1 MSTEDKGAPANPD
14 PDSVQTAGKRAR
26 QRIAKAARA
35 DEANGDSAGSKPK
48 RTQRRG
54 KGGGTVGVSKERS
67 TAGASKEGST
77 AGASKGST
85 PVSVSKGSNADSA
98 SKGASTGRVGGTGDT
113 SSSSRTGERKRGAK
127 GASTPEATQPPGTK
141 SQAGSSAPASGEEP
155 AKGRSRGRRRT
166 NKAGTQPESTPVSA
180 GDEQSGVK
188 TPSEAKPKT
197 PRRARA
203 GRQAR
208 EAEANVSASG
218 SVAVAVRDAD
228 RECGDSGRAARVT
241 LPGRDAGVERLDPA
255 TKVCVRWLPAD
266 LPEHVFW
273 QSIESSLPWFDAS
286 HTGSVVE
293 HERLVLATTEPSAN
307 SDTPAPETELQPTE
321 ATDAGTSISLH
332 AATTTGTMCV
342 YESANVS
349 RLDTRPYWRQFVAGK
364 QYQSR
369 AKAAEPSRAYIVF
382 ATASEAREFHQKYH
396 GHTFTKNGMQ
406 SRARVEQAMF
416 QCMAVTDAVDPL
428 EGSIDDDPAFRAF
441 LDPTHEHEKR
451 EVPARVSY
459 ATATAADAG
468 EDVTPL
474 IQYLR
479 KLKAKR
485 VPRGVPQQPK
495 AAAKAAVK
503 AVAKAAPKASQGA
516 AKGAASKKPKD
527 DSTKKPRRQNR

>member
-26 QRIAKAARA
+26 QRTTKAARA
-35 DEANGDSAGSKPK
+35 DEANGDPAVSKPK

-54 KGGGTVGVSKERS
+54 RGGGTAN
-67 TAGASKEGST
+67 T
-77 AGASKGST
+77 
-85 PVSVSKGSNADSA
+85 SKGSNADSV
-98 SKGASTGRVGGTGDT
+98 SKGASAVSVSKGASAGKAGGTGDT
-113 SSSSRTGERKRGAK
+113 SSSSRTTGERKRGAK
-127 GASTPEATQPPGTK
+127 GARNSEVAQQPGAK

-155 AKGRSRGRRRT
+155 VKGRSRGRRRT
-166 NKAGTQPESTPVSA
+166 NGKSGAQPESVSVSA
-180 GDEQSGVK
+180 GDEQEGGVK
-188 TPSEAKPKT
+188 TPSVAKPRT

-208 EAEANVSASG
+208 EAEANGSASG
-218 SVAVAVRDAD
+218 PVTVCDDNAD
-228 RECGDSGRAARVT
+228 RECGDSGRAARVH

-273 QSIESSLPWFDAS
+273 QSVESSLPWFDAS
-286 HTGSVVE
+286 HTGSVAT
-293 HERLVLATTEPSAN
+293 HERPVLVTNTEPSAN
-307 SDTPAPETELQPTE
+307 SDAPAPEAPSPQPT
-321 ATDAGTSISLH
+321 DASNAGISISPH
-332 AATTTGTMCV
+332 AATTMGTICV
-342 YESANVS
+342 YESANLA
-349 RLDTRPYWRQFVAGK
+349 RLDSRPYWRQFVAGK

-382 ATASEAREFHQKYH
+382 ATASEAREFHRGYH
-396 GHTFTKNGMQ
+396 GHTFTKNGVQM
-406 SRARVEQAMF
+406 RARVEQAMF
-416 QCMAVTDAVDPL
+416 QCVAVVDTVDPL

-441 LDPTHEHEKR
+441 LDPANEHVVR
-451 EVPARVSY
+451 EVPARASY
-459 ATATAADAG
+459 ATATAADAAEEG
-468 EDVTPL
+468 VTPL

-503 AVAKAAPKASQGA
+503 AAAKAAPKAAQGV
-516 AKGAASKKPKD
+516 AKGAASNKSN
-527 DSTKKPRRQNR
+527 DSGTKKPRRQNR

>member
-14 PDSVQTAGKRAR
+14 PDSVQTASKRAR

-54 KGGGTVGVSKERS
+54 KGGGTAGVSKES
-67 TAGASKEGST
+67 ST

-127 GASTPEATQPPGTK
+127 GVPTPEATQPPGTK

-321 ATDAGTSISLH
+321 ATDAGTSISPH

-396 GHTFTKNGMQ
+396 GHMFTKNGMQ

>member
-14 PDSVQTAGKRAR
+14 PDSVQAVSKRAR

-35 DEANGDSAGSKPK
+35 DEASGDAVGSKPK
-48 RTQRRG
+48 RSQRRG
-54 KGGGTVGVSKERS
+54 KGSGTAS
-67 TAGASKEGST
+67 ASKESGTTS
-77 AGASKGST
+77 ASKGST
-85 PVSVSKGSNADSA
+85 ADSVSKGVST
-98 SKGASTGRVGGTGDT
+98 SKAGGTGDT
-113 SSSSRTGERKRGAK
+113 SSSSRTGERKRGGK
-127 GASTPEATQPPGTK
+127 GARNTETMQQPGAK
-141 SQAGSSAPASGEEP
+141 SQAGSSTPASGEEP
-155 AKGRSRGRRRT
+155 VKGRSRGRRRT
-166 NKAGTQPESTPVSA
+166 NGKAGAQPESAPVSA
-180 GDEQSGVK
+180 GDEQGGAK
-188 TPSEAKPKT
+188 TPSEAKPRT

-203 GRQAR
+203 GRPAR
-208 EAEANVSASG
+208 EAETSG
-218 SVAVAVRDAD
+218 SAGGPVTVAVRDAD
-228 RECGDSGRAARVT
+228 RECGDCGRAAQVN
-241 LPGRDAGVERLDPA
+241 LPRRDAGVERLDPA

-273 QSIESSLPWFDAS
+273 QSVEPSLPWFDAS

-293 HERLVLATTEPSAN
+293 HKRLVLVTTEPSAN
-307 SDTPAPETELQPTE
+307 TDTALETPSPHSTE
-321 ATDAGTSISLH
+321 ATDAGTPISPH
-332 AATTTGTMCV
+332 AATTTGTLCV

-349 RLDTRPYWRQFVAGK
+349 RLDIRPYWRQFIAGK
-364 QYQSR
+364 QYKSR

-382 ATASEAREFHQKYH
+382 STASEAREFHHKYH

-416 QCMAVTDAVDPL
+416 QCVAVTDAVDPL

-441 LDPTHEHEKR
+441 LDPNEHAKR
-451 EVPARVSY
+451 EVPARASY
-459 ATATAADAG
+459 ATATAADAGTG

-485 VPRGVPQQPK
+485 MPRGVPQQPK

-503 AVAKAAPKASQGA
+503 AVAKAAPKAPQGA